1 MFPAP
6 PHCEDVCAENCVIV
20 YNDGDRQRRD
30 WSRARFNEEA
40 EDLESSAMVKST
52 EPRPFIPGG
61 GAFLTGDTDP
71 RQVFTPEAFTAEDRL
86 IGQTAEDFLR
96 NAVLP
101 QVERIEQGD
110 HALMHSLMQQAGELG
125 LLGADVPEVYGGLGL
140 KQTTGALIA
149 EKINPQQSFA
159 LTHEA
164 HTVIG
169 TFPLLYFGNHD
180 QKSRY
185 LPKLASGEWIGSF
198 ALSEATSGSDALG
211 MQTRATLSQDGS
223 HYLLNGVKMWIT
235 NTAFAQL
242 FTVFAK
248 VDGEKYTAFLV
259 ERDYPG
265 VSFGKEEHKLGM
277 HGTSTRRVIL
287 DNVPVPLENA
297 LEVGKGHYAALCALN
312 LGRFKLEAGA
322 VGGMKYLLSVCAGY
336 AQQRKMFGK
345 LLADFGLTKHKLA
358 EMAARTFGL
367 ESMIYRLADDLDSVF
382 APIVPDAE
390 DASTHY
396 HRAAEEFAIECNIV
410 KVIGSE
416 TYSWMADEA
425 IQLHG
430 GYGYTEEFP
439 VARAWRDQRLLR
451 IGEGAN
457 EIVRLAIVNTLLRRA
472 KAGRLDLD
480 GRLEALRADEGGP
493 EPDYRTELP
502 RDAALV
508 AYIKKAGL
516 HTLLLARDGFG
527 DGLMEEEEAVA
538 AIADIVSAAYVA
550 ESAWLRVQKMAE
562 RGANPELVDLARFA
576 ARVYTHEALEDMR
589 RSVQFAIER
598 IPPDAKQAS
607 PPLRIRGWIMQ
618 DTLIGMRRT
627 LAAAVL

>member
-1 MFPAP
+1 MKGSVSVKPA
-6 PHCEDVCAENCVIV
+6 
-20 YNDGDRQRRD
+20 
-30 WSRARFNEEA
+30 
-40 EDLESSAMVKST
+40 ESIASN
-52 EPRPFIPGG
+52 RIGG
-61 GAFLTGDTDP
+61 VFLTGDTDP
-71 RQVFTPEAFTAEDRL
+71 RRIFIPEEFTPEDIL
-86 IGQTAEDFLR
+86 IGKTAEDFLR
-96 NAVLP
+96 NAVMP
-101 QVERIEQGD
+101 AVERLEQGD
-110 HALMHSLMQQAGELG
+110 HALMHRLMQQAGELG

-198 ALSEATSGSDALG
+198 ALSEANSGSDALG

-457 EIVRLAIVNTLLRRA
+457 EIVRLAIVNTLLRRD
-472 KAGRLDLD
+472 KQGRLAIREAGL
-480 GRLEALRADEGGP
+480 RATEALSRSEVP
-493 EPDYRTELP
+493 EPPMYEDPLDAMGAAANDTKQLGLFLLFQATEKLGE
-502 RDAALV
+502 A
-508 AYIKKAGL
+508 
-516 HTLLLARDGFG
+516 FG
-527 DGLMEEEEAVA
+527 DAQEVGA
-538 AIADIVSAAYVA
+538 AIADVICAAYA
-550 ESAWLRVQKMAE
+550 QESVWLRCTKLRRLGGARADIALLAGQIITRDYAE
-562 RGANPELVDLARFA
+562 EALRGARYALDAMPALDDVVDWRDEPFTGIAALLDRLDRWEGNPMLLRRDLAA
-576 ARVYTHEALEDMR
+576 HVLEKDGY
-589 RSVQFAIER
+589 
-598 IPPDAKQAS
+598 
-607 PPLRIRGWIMQ
+607 PL
-618 DTLIGMRRT
+618 
-627 LAAAVL
+627 